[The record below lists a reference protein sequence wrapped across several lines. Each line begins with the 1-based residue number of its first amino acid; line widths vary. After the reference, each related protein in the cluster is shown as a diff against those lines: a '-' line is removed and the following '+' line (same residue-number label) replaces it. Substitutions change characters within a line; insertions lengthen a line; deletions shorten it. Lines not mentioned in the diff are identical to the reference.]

1 MFSEVGSTGPSDTM
15 TPQPSKPRVLIVDDT
30 SSNRFAFESVLQ
42 ENFTIFSTH
51 SGRRAIDL
59 VQEEEF
65 AVILLDVRMPDMDG
79 FETAERLRKLDQT
92 KFTPIIFTS
101 AFDRTMTQLTRGYV
115 AGATDFLFSPVDPS
129 LLRLKVATYAQI
141 YLRNEALRLQIH
153 QLTVSLQLVQAEMAK
168 HAPAEEAL
176 KAHIQE
182 LETAIA
188 ELSRQTDLAPF

>member
-1 MFSEVGSTGPSDTM
+1 M